1 MSNQFYLL
9 LILMLIFIKFV
20 GRSQKHDLF
29 LFGGLKKLNYRIK
42 FQKICLFLFHFDFG
56 ATFLECTKTLKMQ
69 NYK

>member
-29 LFGGLKKLNYRIK
+29 LFGGLKKKLSN
-42 FQKICLFLFHFDFG
+42 KISKNMSNVFVPF
-56 ATFLECTKTLKMQ
+56 
-69 NYK
+69 

>member
-29 LFGGLKKLNYRIK
+29 LFGGLKKKKLSN
-42 FQKICLFLFHFDFG
+42 KISKNMPVFVPF
-56 ATFLECTKTLKMQ
+56 
-69 NYK
+69 